1 MIVLETI
8 SKMFIKTE
16 YTEDIKEEN
25 LERYIEEEN
34 GRKIIEIYNKY
45 GDKEINKSE
54 KEKLIDIAIK
64 NDKTEL
70 LNLVYFRSLECGK
83 GIEFGKGIIERVIE
97 GNKINILEWLYERS
111 KERTFIFKIEKE
123 HINKAIEEG
132 KIYIVDWLYEKSK
145 ERYFKFEYDSESI
158 NEALKKGMYNIV
170 YWFYNR
176 RDKLEC
182 IYTKEMIKEGLK
194 RYYEKDPDHI
204 RSQYINL
211 ILTGIIKEY
220 ENKKIKIE
228 YEI

>member
-45 GDKEINKSE
+45 GDKEINKNE
-54 KEKLIDIAIK
+54 KERLIDIAIK

-123 HINKAIEEG
+123 HINKTIEEG
-132 KIYIVDWLYEKSK
+132 KIQIVDWLYEKSK

-158 NEALKKGMYNIV
+158 NEALNKGMYNIV

-182 IYTKEMIKEGLK
+182 IYKKEMIKEGLI
-194 RYYEKDPDHI
+194 RYYEKEPNNI

-211 ILTGIIKEY
+211 ILKGNIKEY
-220 ENKKIKIE
+220 DNKKIKIK